1 MKKLF
6 MLLFCVASLYTY
18 AQESSSSLSIPQI
31 MQGEKF
37 VGYLPED
44 IHWGADSRTV
54 YFSWNPKQ
62 DTLRS
67 QYKITLS
74 DRNPQLVSLEEQ
86 KNMPA
91 FGGTYNEDKSLK
103 LYEKNGDI
111 FLLDMK
117 EQSVRQITNTVER
130 EYNPQFSGDESQV
143 IFTRSSNLFAWD
155 REDGSTRQLT
165 NIMKGKKE
173 EDKEPLAYKKWL
185 EKDQLEHFD
194 ILEERKA
201 TEELEEERQEKLKP
215 ERPLEIYTGEKNV
228 SDLQISPDM
237 RFVTYRLTKAAEDDR
252 TNVPDYVTESGFVQN
267 ISAREKVGAPQ
278 DTYEMGI
285 YDIQKDTTYMVDTK
299 QIPGIYDKPAFLEE
313 YHQGDSAYSEQYD
326 EPRDVIMHGP
336 FYAEDGKAVVVVRAL
351 DNKDRWIMSLNP
363 ADASLRLLDRQH
375 DEAWIAGPG
384 IPWYIFGED
393 NLGWL
398 DNENIWFQSEESGY
412 SHLYSL
418 NVNSGEKKALTSGEF
433 EVTDVQLSKDKKNF
447 YLVTSEESPFVRHLY
462 RMPARGGKMTKLTSQ
477 SGNHEVYLSP
487 DEKYWAIRYSYS
499 NQPWELYLME
509 NKPGAEMSRITNST
523 TDEFETY
530 DWREPE
536 IIRFTA
542 RDGVEVPARVY
553 RPENPNG
560 AGVIFVHG
568 AGYLQN
574 VHQWWSSYFR
584 EYMFHNFLTDLG
596 YTVMDI
602 DYRGSSGYGRYW
614 RTAIYRHMSGKD
626 LTDQIDGAA
635 YMIEKLGVDED
646 RLGIYGGSY
655 GGFITIA
662 ALFKHPGVFASGAA
676 LRSVTDW
683 AHYNHSYTSNILN
696 TPVEDS
702 IAYARSSPIYFA
714 DGLEDRLLMLHGMVD
729 DNVHYQDVVRL
740 SQRLIELGK
749 DNWDLAVFPMEPHGF
764 KEPSSWSDEY
774 KRIFKLFEETIG
786 EEEE

>member
-1 MKKLF
+1 MKKLLT
-6 MLLFCVASLYTY
+6 LLFCVASLYAY
-18 AQESSSSLSIPQI
+18 AQQNSSSLSIPQI

-44 IHWGADSRTV
+44 IHWGADSQTI
-54 YFSWNPKQ
+54 YFSWNPEQ

-74 DRNPQLVSLEEQ
+74 DRNPQPVSLEEQ

-91 FGGTYNEDKSLK
+91 FGGVYNEDRSLK
-103 LYEKNGDI
+103 LYEKNGDL

-130 EYNPQFSGDESQV
+130 EYNPQFSGDEDQV
-143 IFTRSSNLFAWD
+143 IFTRNSNLFAWD
-155 REDGSTRQLT
+155 REEGSTRQLT

-173 EDKEPLAYKKWL
+173 EDKEPLAYKQWL

-194 ILEERKA
+194 ILAERKA

-252 TNVPDYVTESGFVQN
+252 TEVPDYVTESGFVQN

-285 YDIQKDTTYMVDTK
+285 YDIQEDTTYTVDSK

-313 YHQGDSAYSEQYD
+313 YHQGDSAYSDQYD
-326 EPRDVIMHGP
+326 EPREVILHGP

-351 DNKDRWIMSLNP
+351 DNKDRWIMRLNL
-363 ADASLRLLDRQH
+363 ADASLSLLDQQH

-384 IPWYIFGED
+384 IPWYIFDEH

-418 NVNSGEKKALTSGEF
+418 NVNSGEKKALTNGEF

-447 YLVTSEESPFVRHLY
+447 YLVTSEEGPFVRHLY
-462 RMPARGGKMTKLTSQ
+462 RMSVKGGKMTRLTSQ

-509 NKPGAEMSRITNST
+509 NKSGATMTRITNST
-523 TDEFETY
+523 TDNFKAY
-530 DWREPE
+530 SWREPE

-602 DYRGSSGYGRYW
+602 DYRGSSGYGRDW

-626 LTDQIDGAA
+626 LTDQVDGAA
-635 YMIEKLGVDED
+635 YMVEYLGVDED

-662 ALFKHPGVFASGAA
+662 ALFKHPGVFAGGAA

-683 AHYNHSYTSNILN
+683 AHYNHTYTSNILN

-764 KEPSSWSDEY
+764 KEPSSWTDEY
-774 KRIFKLFEETIG
+774 KRIFILFEETIG
-786 EEEE
+786 EGN